1 MYFGQP
7 EFLYGLVLLPVIFL
21 IWQWSSAR
29 RRAAIARLGDPAL
42 VRRLSASVNREGR
55 RWQAFLWFLALF
67 FLIIALARPQ
77 WGSEVQVVEQRGI
90 EIMIALDIS
99 QSMMAE
105 DIKPNRLSRAKL
117 TIVDLM
123 NRLDGNELGLV
134 LFAGDSFIQ
143 FPLTFDFATARSF
156 LDNARPGIISRP
168 GTAIGDAIETAMK
181 GFNEQLAS
189 QKVIIIMTDGENHE
203 PDALEWARRAAE
215 EGIIIYTVGF
225 GSPNGEPIPRYNEQ
239 NVLIGFK
246 KDQNGQTILS
256 KLDEVTLQQIAFET
270 KGQYFRSTASGR
282 EIDALIAEIKQLETT
297 QLESRFETR
306 RVERFQSFLLVALV
320 ALIAHE
326 LIPDRVKKAAL
337 SGLMAASRGQSQSY

>member
-7 EFLYGLVLLPVIFL
+7 EFLYGLLLLPIIFL

-42 VRRLSASVNREGR
+42 VRRLSASVNWEGR

-123 NRLDGNELGLV
+123 NRLEGNEMGLV

-156 LDNARPGIISRP
+156 LDNAQPGIISRP

-215 EGIIIYTVGF
+215 EGVIIYTVGF

-256 KLDEVTLQQIAFET
+256 KLDEVTLQEIALET
-270 KGQYFRSTASGR
+270 KGQYFRSTASGG
-282 EIDALIAEIKQLETT
+282 EIDALLAEVEQLETT

-306 RVERFQSFLLVALV
+306 RVERFQGFLLVALV

-326 LIPDRVKKAAL
+326 LIPDRVKRTAL
-337 SGLMAASRGQSQSY
+337 RGLMVATRGQS

>member
-7 EFLYGLVLLPVIFL
+7 EFLYGLLLLPVIFL
-21 IWQWSSAR
+21 IWQWSAAR

-42 VRRLSASVNREGR
+42 VRRLSASVNWEGR

-123 NRLDGNELGLV
+123 KRLEGNEMGLV

-189 QKVIIIMTDGENHE
+189 QKVIVIMTDGENHE

-246 KDQNGQTILS
+246 KDQDGQTILS
-256 KLDEVTLQQIAFET
+256 KLDEVTLQKIAFET

-282 EIDALIAEIKQLETT
+282 EIDALIAEVKKLETT

-306 RVERFQSFLLVALV
+306 RVERFQGFLLVALV
-320 ALIAHE
+320 ALIVHE

-337 SGLMAASRGQSQSY
+337 RGLMVASRGQS

>member
-7 EFLYGLVLLPVIFL
+7 EFLYGLFLLPVIFL
-21 IWQWSSAR
+21 IWQWSAAR
-29 RRAAIARLGDPAL
+29 RRAAIARLGDPTL
-42 VRRLSASVNREGR
+42 VRRLSASVNWEGR
-55 RWQAFLWFLALF
+55 RWQAFLWFVALF

-123 NRLDGNELGLV
+123 KRLEGNELGLV

-256 KLDEVTLQQIAFET
+256 KLDEVTLQKIAFET

-282 EIDALIAEIKQLETT
+282 EIDALIAEIAKLETT

-306 RVERFQSFLLVALV
+306 RVERFQGFLLVALV

-326 LIPDRVKKAAL
+326 LIPDRVKKAVL
-337 SGLMAASRGQSQSY
+337 RGLMVASRGQQS

>member
-1 MYFGQP
+1 M
-7 EFLYGLVLLPVIFL
+7 
-21 IWQWSSAR
+21 
-29 RRAAIARLGDPAL
+29 
-42 VRRLSASVNREGR
+42 
-55 RWQAFLWFLALF
+55 WFLALF

-123 NRLDGNELGLV
+123 NRLEGNEVGLV

-282 EIDALIAEIKQLETT
+282 EIDALIAEIEQLETT

-306 RVERFQSFLLVALV
+306 RVERFQGFLLVALV

-326 LIPDRVKKAAL
+326 LIPDRVKRAAL
-337 SGLMAASRGQSQSY
+337 RGLMVASRGQS

>member
-7 EFLYGLVLLPVIFL
+7 EFLYGLLLLPVIFL

-42 VRRLSASVNREGR
+42 VRRLSASVNWEGR

-90 EIMIALDIS
+90 EIMIVLDIS

-123 NRLDGNELGLV
+123 NRLEGNEMGLV

-256 KLDEVTLQQIAFET
+256 KLDEVALQQIALET
-270 KGQYFRSTASGR
+270 KGQYFPSTASGR
-282 EIDALIAEIKQLETT
+282 EIDALIAEIEQLETT

-306 RVERFQSFLLVALV
+306 RVERFQGFLLVALV

-326 LIPDRVKKAAL
+326 LIPDRVKRAAL
-337 SGLMAASRGQSQSY
+337 RGLMVASRG

>member
-7 EFLYGLVLLPVIFL
+7 EFLYGLLLLPVIFL
-21 IWQWSSAR
+21 IWQWSAAR

-42 VRRLSASVNREGR
+42 VRRLSASVNWEGR
-55 RWQAFLWFLALF
+55 RWQALLWFLALF

-123 NRLDGNELGLV
+123 KRLEGNEMGLV

-189 QKVIIIMTDGENHE
+189 QKVIVIMTDGENHE

-246 KDQNGQTILS
+246 KDQDGQTILS
-256 KLDEVTLQQIAFET
+256 KLDEVTLQKIAFET

-282 EIDALIAEIKQLETT
+282 EIDALIAEIEKLETT

-306 RVERFQSFLLVALV
+306 RVERFQGFLLVALV
-320 ALIAHE
+320 ALIVHE

-337 SGLMAASRGQSQSY
+337 RGLMVASRGQS